1 MKKSTGTKFPHIK
14 FMLSANPVKLVV
26 TSRMKKRRKNIQ
38 LPKLCLQEKVCITDE
53 ASVSVHIE
61 RTTLDISVNF
71 SSSKD
76 CWETSLRMLIHT
88 VNSLHNPKL
97 LSQYVLGLFHW
108 TVFGFHEE
116 RHME

>member
-14 FMLSANPVKLVV
+14 FMLSANP
-26 TSRMKKRRKNIQ
+26 
-38 LPKLCLQEKVCITDE
+38 EKVCITDE

-76 CWETSLRMLIHT
+76 GWETSLRMLIHT
-88 VNSLHNPKL
+88 VNSFHNPKL
-97 LSQYVLGLFHW
+97 LSQYIKDNKDK
-108 TVFGFHEE
+108 
-116 RHME
+116 